1 MLKWLQRIT
10 LILFALMFTAY
21 IGFSVMDRIVTDKTI
36 PEIALETEE
45 LLISVKD
52 KKEKL
57 LTGVT
62 AFDKKDGDIT
72 SKVLV
77 ESVSKF
83 IEPGVFNV
91 TYAVSDN
98 DNNVSKAIRRVR
110 YTDYTQ
116 PEFYMKRALVYSV
129 DEEVDI
135 RAAVGAR
142 DCVDGDISDKVTI
155 AATDFVQNTAGV
167 FTVSLQVSNS
177 MGHMIYLD
185 VTVHVEGNE
194 TMAPEIQLEK
204 SLGIDVLR
212 FKDPEK
218 NINKIIRVSALKP
231 IFAELKNDYDLV
243 LVDTPPCGVIS
254 DASIIAGAADAI
266 IYIVRQDAVMQT
278 EIRTGISAMLETDT
292 KILGC
297 ILNGATGGPGGY
309 GNYYKYGGYNKYY
322 RYGYSRKY
330 GYGYGDKNKK

>member
-21 IGFSVMDRIVTDKTI
+21 VGFSVMDRIVTDKTI

-45 LLISVKD
+45 LSISVKD

-204 SLGIDVLR
+204 SL
-212 FKDPEK
+212 
-218 NINKIIRVSALKP
+218 
-231 IFAELKNDYDLV
+231 
-243 LVDTPPCGVIS
+243 
-254 DASIIAGAADAI
+254 
-266 IYIVRQDAVMQT
+266 IYIKKGEKPVFEDYIK
-278 EIRTGISAMLETDT
+278 EITVNGVLMKDYGLLISTNFDSEKEGTYNVHYYVST
-292 KILGC
+292 NEGYEGHSIL
-297 ILNGATGGPGGY
+297 TVVVE
-309 GNYYKYGGYNKYY
+309 
-322 RYGYSRKY
+322 
-330 GYGYGDKNKK
+330 